1 MGIGKKTGG
10 RDFVK
15 GDPRRINKPKM
26 EPGLK
31 EARQRTALQVAEDFN
46 RIMGMNKAELLAL
59 ANDPKA
65 PSFEVICARIV
76 TKSASKAD
84 ERAFEFLLNRAVGK
98 VKDVV
103 VHQGSGRLSN
113 LSKEEI
119 MEAFKYVCEKR
130 SKEDEPK

>member
-1 MGIGKKTGG
+1 MAKGKFTGG
-10 RDFVK
+10 KLFVK
-15 GDPRRINKPKM
+15 GDPRRINRPKNTPEVNAM
-26 EPGLK
+26 
-31 EARQRTALQVAEDFN
+31 RQRTAVQVSEDFN
-46 RIMGMNKAELLAL
+46 RILGMDKSQLLAL

-76 TKSASKAD
+76 TKSASKSD

-103 VHQGSGRLSN
+103 VHQGSGRMSN
-113 LSKEEI
+113 LSKQEI

-130 SKEDEPK
+130 SKEDE